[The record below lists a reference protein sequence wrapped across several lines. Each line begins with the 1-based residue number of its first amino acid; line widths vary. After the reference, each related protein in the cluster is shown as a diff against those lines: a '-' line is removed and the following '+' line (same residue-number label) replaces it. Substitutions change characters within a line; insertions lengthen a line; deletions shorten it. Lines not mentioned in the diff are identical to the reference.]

1 MNINPNYHHT
11 EAQLEEELRWIEAAK
26 LDPGQFRPL
35 YEKYHQPIV
44 RYLYQRMNSKDLAFD
59 VASQVFLKA
68 LLNLQSYEYRG
79 LPFASWLYRIA
90 HNEMVQVFR
99 KEKDRRCIN
108 ADVSDLKFICEEN
121 QEPFFEEHLPALKL
135 LVSRLKEAELNLIE
149 MRYFEKRPFK
159 EIAEILN
166 ITEVNAKVKMY
177 RILEKLK
184 QGMRK
189 IKH

>member
-1 MNINPNYHHT
+1 MSINPTYHHT
-11 EAQLEEELRWIEAAK
+11 EAQLQEELRWIQAAK
-26 LDPGQFRPL
+26 QDPEQFKPL
-35 YEKYHQPIV
+35 YEKYHKAIF
-44 RYLYQRMNSKDLAFD
+44 RSLYQTMNSKDLAFE
-59 VASQVFLKA
+59 VTSQVFLKA
-68 LLNLQSYEYRG
+68 LLNLKTYEFRG

-99 KEKDRRCIN
+99 KEKERRCIN

-121 QEPFFEEHLPALKL
+121 HEPFYEEHLPALKQ
-135 LVSRLKEAELNLIE
+135 LVSRLKEAELHLLE

-159 EIAEILN
+159 EIAEILD
-166 ITEVNAKVKMY
+166 ISEVNAKVKMY
-177 RILEKLK
+177 RLLEKLK